1 MEREDFIDGIPGTE
15 LLVDIKKD
23 KEVVEAAE
31 IVYIPTPTKCG
42 ADPLGWRRYKKY
54 WQLFVVSLYAC
65 CFAYGENNLGAAWTT
80 VSDDIGVNMDN
91 MNGGSALNWLLLGFF
106 NVLWIPTAMK
116 IGRRPVFIATSLIS
130 ACAMVWLGKCNG
142 TAEWYLAMTLNGVG
156 VAGYEAMIQLT
167 IFDTFFVHERGRA
180 LAVYLFSQQI
190 GAVIGLVSGGAQAD
204 TIGWRWSQF
213 VVAIADAVIFC
224 LFIFTFQESLF
235 PRFLFER
242 ADHARFLEQVKSGE
256 IEYLDQSESPNQSIQ
271 KMSKNEDIKVG
282 LDDDLSVC
290 EAPNIEDFP
299 APSWKQI
306 ITKWWVYYP
315 EDKTTYWQYFRRPF
329 ILFTFPNILYSGFC
343 FGFGATAGMLSFSTV
358 AEILMDD
365 PYNYSTSTTG
375 LMCLGSL
382 VGSCL
387 GALAGS
393 LSDYIVIFF
402 AKRNNGVKEPEMRLY
417 AMIFPFCFGA
427 IGYMMYGW
435 GAEQQDPWP
444 VISVGIGFMTAQQ
457 VSSCSIATSYAMDCF
472 RGISGEL
479 VVVLA
484 IFSACINFAVSYSCQ
499 EFLTAVGYGWLMFF
513 WGMLVLTS
521 NASAVLMMFVGK
533 RWRKFSS
540 ERYFKFVEE
549 GKQ

>member
-1 MEREDFIDGIPGTE
+1 MEREEFVNGVPGTE

-23 KEVVEAAE
+23 NENVIEGAE
-31 IVYIPTPTKCG
+31 IVYIPPPTECG
-42 ADPLGWRRYKKY
+42 ADPLGWARYKKY

-80 VSDDIGVNMDN
+80 VSEDIGVNMNN
-91 MNGGSALNWLLLGFF
+91 MNGGSALNWLLLGLF

-116 IGRRPVFIATSLIS
+116 IGRKPVFIATTVIAS
-130 ACAMVWLGKCNG
+130 CAMVWIGKCNG
-142 TAEWYLAMTLNGVG
+142 NAQWFLAMTVNGLG

-180 LAVYLFSQQI
+180 LAVYLSSQQL
-190 GAVIGLVSGGAQAD
+190 GSVIGLVSGGAQAD
-204 TIGWRWSQF
+204 TIGWRWSQYI
-213 VVAIADAVIFC
+213 VAIADAVVFV
-224 LFIFTFQESLF
+224 LFVFTFQETLF

-242 ADHARFLEQVKSGE
+242 GEHSKFLEQMKSGE
-256 IEYLDQSESPNQSIQ
+256 VEYLDDSPQTSTHL
-271 KMSKNEDIKVG
+271 
-282 LDDDLSVC
+282 LDRK
-290 EAPNIEDFP
+290 ENIEVDLTDGVSEYEIPNAQDFP
-299 APSWKQI
+299 APSWGKI
-306 ITKWWVYYP
+306 VTKWWVYYP
-315 EDKTTYWQYFRRPF
+315 QDKTTFWQYFRRPF
-329 ILFTFPNILYSGFC
+329 ILFTFPNILYAGFN
-343 FGFGATAGMLSFSTV
+343 FGFGGTAGMLSFSTI
-358 AEILMDD
+358 AEILMED

-382 VGSCL
+382 VGSGL
-387 GALAGS
+387 GGLAGS

-402 AKRNNGVKEPEMRLY
+402 AKRNNGVKEPEMRLF

-435 GAEQQDPWP
+435 GAEQGDAWP

-513 WGMLVLTS
+513 WAMLVLS
-521 NASAVLMMFVGK
+521 ANASAVLVMFQGK
-533 RWRKFSS
+533 SWRKRSADK
-540 ERYFKFVEE
+540 YFKFVAE

>member
-1 MEREDFIDGIPGTE
+1 MEREEFVNGVPGTE

-23 KEVVEAAE
+23 NENVIEGAE
-31 IVYIPTPTKCG
+31 IVYIPPPTECG
-42 ADPLGWRRYKKY
+42 ADPLGWPRYKKY

-80 VSDDIGVNMDN
+80 VSEDIGVNMNN

-116 IGRRPVFIATSLIS
+116 IGRKPVFIATTVIAS
-130 ACAMVWLGKCNG
+130 CAMVWIGKCNG
-142 TAEWYLAMTLNGVG
+142 NAQWFLAMTVNGLG

-180 LAVYLFSQQI
+180 LAVYLSSQQL
-190 GAVIGLVSGGAQAD
+190 GSVIGLVSGGAQAD
-204 TIGWRWSQF
+204 TIGWRWSQYI
-213 VVAIADAVIFC
+213 VAIADAVVFV
-224 LFIFTFQESLF
+224 LFVFTFQETLF

-242 ADHARFLEQVKSGE
+242 GEHSKFLEQMKSGE
-256 IEYLDQSESPNQSIQ
+256 VEYLDDSPQTSTHL
-271 KMSKNEDIKVG
+271 
-282 LDDDLSVC
+282 LDRK
-290 EAPNIEDFP
+290 ENIEVDLTDGVSEYEIPNAQDFP
-299 APSWKQI
+299 APSWGKI
-306 ITKWWVYYP
+306 VTKWWVYYP
-315 EDKTTYWQYFRRPF
+315 QDKTTFWQYFRRPF
-329 ILFTFPNILYSGFC
+329 ILFTFPNILYAGFN
-343 FGFGATAGMLSFSTV
+343 FGFGGTAGMLSFSTI
-358 AEILMDD
+358 AEILMED

-382 VGSCL
+382 VGSGL
-387 GALAGS
+387 GGLAGS

-402 AKRNNGVKEPEMRLY
+402 AKRNNGVKEPEMRLF

-435 GAEQQDPWP
+435 GAEQGDAWP

-513 WGMLVLTS
+513 WAMLVLS
-521 NASAVLMMFVGK
+521 ANASAVLVMFQGK
-533 RWRKFSS
+533 SWRKRSADK
-540 ERYFKFVEE
+540 YFKFVAE

>member
-1 MEREDFIDGIPGTE
+1 MEREEFVNGVPGTE

-23 KEVVEAAE
+23 NENVIEGAE
-31 IVYIPTPTKCG
+31 IVYIPPPTECG
-42 ADPLGWRRYKKY
+42 ADPLGWPRYKKY

-65 CFAYGENNLGAAWTT
+65 CFAYGENNSGAAWTT
-80 VSDDIGVNMDN
+80 VSEDIGVNMNN

-116 IGRRPVFIATSLIS
+116 IGRKPVFIATTVIAS
-130 ACAMVWLGKCNG
+130 CAMVWIGKCNG
-142 TAEWYLAMTLNGVG
+142 NAQWFLAMTVNGLG

-180 LAVYLFSQQI
+180 LAVYLSSQQL
-190 GAVIGLVSGGAQAD
+190 GSVIGLVSGGAQAD
-204 TIGWRWSQF
+204 TIGWRWSQYI
-213 VVAIADAVIFC
+213 VAIADAVVFV
-224 LFIFTFQESLF
+224 LFVFTFQETLF

-242 ADHARFLEQVKSGE
+242 GEHSKFLEQMKSGE
-256 IEYLDQSESPNQSIQ
+256 VEYLDDSPQTSTHL
-271 KMSKNEDIKVG
+271 
-282 LDDDLSVC
+282 LDRK
-290 EAPNIEDFP
+290 ENIEVDLTDGVSEYEIPNAQDFP
-299 APSWKQI
+299 APSWGKI
-306 ITKWWVYYP
+306 VTKWWVYYP
-315 EDKTTYWQYFRRPF
+315 QDKTTFWQYFRRPF
-329 ILFTFPNILYSGFC
+329 ILFTFPNILYAGFN
-343 FGFGATAGMLSFSTV
+343 FGFGGTAGMLSFSTI
-358 AEILMDD
+358 AEILMED

-382 VGSCL
+382 VGSGL
-387 GALAGS
+387 GGLAGS

-402 AKRNNGVKEPEMRLY
+402 AKRNNGVKEPEMRLF

-435 GAEQQDPWP
+435 GAEQGDAWP

-513 WGMLVLTS
+513 WAMLVLS
-521 NASAVLMMFVGK
+521 ANASAVLVMFQGK
-533 RWRKFSS
+533 SWRKRSADK
-540 ERYFKFVEE
+540 YFKFVAE

>member
-1 MEREDFIDGIPGTE
+1 MEREEFVDGVPGTE

-23 KEVVEAAE
+23 NKNVIEATE
-31 IVYIPTPTKCG
+31 IVYIPPPTKCG
-42 ADPLGWRRYKKY
+42 ADPLGWPRYKKY

-80 VSDDIGVNMDN
+80 VSEDIGVNMNN

-116 IGRRPVFIATSLIS
+116 IGRKPVFIGTTVIAL
-130 ACAMVWLGKCNG
+130 CAMVWVGKCNG
-142 TAEWYLAMTLNGVG
+142 NAQWFLAMTLNGLG

-180 LAVYLFSQQI
+180 LAVYLFSQQL
-190 GAVIGLVSGGAQAD
+190 GSVIGLVSGGAQAD

-213 VVAIADAVIFC
+213 IVAIADAVVFA
-224 LFIFTFQESLF
+224 LFVFTFQETLF

-242 ADHARFLEQVKSGE
+242 GEHTKFLEQFKSSE
-256 IEYLDQSESPNQSIQ
+256 VEYLDDSPQNSTH
-271 KMSKNEDIKVG
+271 KLDKKENVKV
-282 LDDDLSVC
+282 DLTDEVF
-290 EAPNIEDFP
+290 EYEIPKIEDFP
-299 APSWKQI
+299 APSWGEI

-315 EDKTTYWQYFRRPF
+315 QDKTTFWQYFRRPF
-329 ILFTFPNILYSGFC
+329 ILFTFPNILYAGFN
-343 FGFGATAGMLSFSTV
+343 FGFGGTAGMLSFSTI

-382 VGSCL
+382 VGSGL
-387 GALAGS
+387 GGLAGS
-393 LSDYIVIFF
+393 LSDYVVIFF
-402 AKRNNGVKEPEMRLY
+402 AKRNNGVKEPEMRLF

-435 GAEQQDPWP
+435 GAEQGDAWP

-499 EFLTAVGYGWLMFF
+499 EFLTAAGYGWLMFF
-513 WGMLVLTS
+513 WAMLVLS
-521 NASAVLMMFVGK
+521 ANASAILLMFKGK
-533 RWRKFSS
+533 SWRRGSAD
-540 ERYFKFVEE
+540 RYFKFVEE

>member
-1 MEREDFIDGIPGTE
+1 MEREEFVNGVPGTE

-23 KEVVEAAE
+23 NENIIEGAE
-31 IVYIPTPTKCG
+31 IVYIPPPTECG
-42 ADPLGWRRYKKY
+42 ADPLGWPRYKKY

-65 CFAYGENNLGAAWTT
+65 CFAYGENNSGAAWTT
-80 VSDDIGVNMDN
+80 VSEDIGVNMNN

-116 IGRRPVFIATSLIS
+116 IGRKPVFIATTVIAS
-130 ACAMVWLGKCNG
+130 CAMVWIGKCNG
-142 TAEWYLAMTLNGVG
+142 NAQWFLAMTVNGLG

-180 LAVYLFSQQI
+180 LAVYLSSQQL
-190 GAVIGLVSGGAQAD
+190 GSVIGLVSGGAQAD
-204 TIGWRWSQF
+204 TIGWRWSQYI
-213 VVAIADAVIFC
+213 VAIADAVVFV
-224 LFIFTFQESLF
+224 LFVFTFQETLF

-242 ADHARFLEQVKSGE
+242 GEHSKFLEQMKSGE
-256 IEYLDQSESPNQSIQ
+256 VEYLDDSPQTSTHL
-271 KMSKNEDIKVG
+271 
-282 LDDDLSVC
+282 LDRK
-290 EAPNIEDFP
+290 ENIEVDLTDGVSEYEIPNAQDFP
-299 APSWKQI
+299 APSWGKI
-306 ITKWWVYYP
+306 VTKWWVYYP
-315 EDKTTYWQYFRRPF
+315 QDKTTFWQYFRRPF
-329 ILFTFPNILYSGFC
+329 ILFTFPNILYAGFN
-343 FGFGATAGMLSFSTV
+343 FGFGGTAGMLSFSTI
-358 AEILMDD
+358 AEILMED

-382 VGSCL
+382 VGSGL
-387 GALAGS
+387 GGLAGS

-402 AKRNNGVKEPEMRLY
+402 AKRNNGVKEPEMRLF

-435 GAEQQDPWP
+435 GAEQGDAWP

-513 WGMLVLTS
+513 WAMLVLS
-521 NASAVLMMFVGK
+521 ANASAVLVMFQGK
-533 RWRKFSS
+533 SWRKRSAD
-540 ERYFKFVEE
+540 RYFKFVAE